1 MIFGENL
8 IVSLF
13 SHFST
18 VLSFTFLL
26 PLFYLLPFLFLF
38 PIGSPSASNSPA
50 SVISPFSF
58 HHSST
63 GVKFICTRVTAA
75 QRGGIW
81 VVGKRLLHGKPL
93 FLVMSQCSTLH
104 DVMDIIDNVTKDIKK
119 Q

>member
-1 MIFGENL
+1 MISGENL
-8 IVSLF
+8 IVSWF

-18 VLSFTFLL
+18 VLFLC
-26 PLFYLLPFLFLF
+26 FLPFLVLF
-38 PIGSPSASNSPA
+38 PIGSPSPSASNSPA